1 MCMFICTYTWP
12 KKLSSVSGII
22 SEIGIL
28 NIRRSFPAIL
38 TLQIYHHQSGIGGIL
53 TDVWQHKPS
62 RRGDDDSPKLYG
74 TDSTEQ
80 CLRMCFPDWVLHD
93 LVVKIPFGLSGQF
106 IKLFPKCSPP
116 ATGNL
121 FPIFALLPTILVCFP
136 LSFESSPL
144 ELVSAS
150 SVLEILLEQISPASC
165 YMIAVGFRFLVTSF
179 LMAVSQ
185 GWDLTPPLF
194 QKFLYRETFP
204 VTPFKCFTAF
214 HSVTEFCSGFFSFP
228 LFNLWW
234 HSCHGTQSSER
245 IEGM

>member
-12 KKLSSVSGII
+12 KKISSVSGVI

-62 RRGDDDSPKLYG
+62 RRGDDDSQKLYV

-106 IKLFPKCSPP
+106 IKLFPSCYREFVS
-116 ATGNL
+116 NL
-121 FPIFALLPTILVCFP
+121 CTSAHHIGLLPALFWKLPTGIGICF
-136 LSFESSPL
+136 
-144 ELVSAS
+144 
-150 SVLEILLEQISPASC
+150 
-165 YMIAVGFRFLVTSF
+165 
-179 LMAVSQ
+179 
-185 GWDLTPPLF
+185 
-194 QKFLYRETFP
+194 
-204 VTPFKCFTAF
+204 
-214 HSVTEFCSGFFSFP
+214 FCSGNLTGTNFP
-228 LFNLWW
+228 CILLHDCCWIQI
-234 HSCHGTQSSER
+234 SCHLIFDGCFTRMRFDLTLVPKVS
-245 IEGM
+245 I